1 MNPMVEDYSPKF
13 INKKSKMKYIA
24 VLILGIIFSCSKSDE
39 TKTILAPKADYI
51 KDVYQVA
58 FHSQGNSTAP
68 NIDWNGDVGLFSIQN
83 AIPGVSIDFKT
94 GVVSWNGTLPMG
106 ENDITIL
113 VVNEA
118 GASPTNIQLTHLLSG
133 NFRGEVKFPD
143 YDPVI
148 DFGLNFNAN
157 GSGTVTIG
165 GFDNDSDLG
174 FWTIDGSIIQ
184 GQYAWSDDPGP
195 YFIEG

>member
-83 AIPGVSIDFKT
+83 AIP
-94 GVVSWNGTLPMG
+94 
-106 ENDITIL
+106 
-113 VVNEA
+113 
-118 GASPTNIQLTHLLSG
+118 
-133 NFRGEVKFPD
+133 
-143 YDPVI
+143 
-148 DFGLNFNAN
+148 
-157 GSGTVTIG
+157 
-165 GFDNDSDLG
+165 
-174 FWTIDGSIIQ
+174 
-184 GQYAWSDDPGP
+184 
-195 YFIEG
+195 